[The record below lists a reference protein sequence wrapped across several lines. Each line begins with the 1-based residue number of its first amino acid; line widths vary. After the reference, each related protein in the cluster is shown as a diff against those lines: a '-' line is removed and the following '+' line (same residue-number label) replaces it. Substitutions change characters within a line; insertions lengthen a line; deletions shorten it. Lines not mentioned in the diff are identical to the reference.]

1 MESDRQSTTAAQGV
15 RAATENKQMTEA
27 GRPKGRRRSQ
37 AERSAETRSTVIDA
51 AIQCL
56 FEVGY
61 AATTTSMVVER
72 AGVSRGAMTHQ
83 FPSKVDLM
91 EAVVATVYDREIEDY
106 EALSGGGRSRQAFF
120 DFPRRTWTVLSRPPA
135 VAVTEI
141 MMASR
146 SDPAMAERLRDQQSR
161 IDENARKRV
170 EAFRNESGVA
180 ASPLGGPAIHR
191 LVVAAA
197 RGLSIEALYSQDD
210 ESIDQAVD
218 LLCQI
223 MTLLYPPSDGD

>member
-1 MESDRQSTTAAQGV
+1 MTDPAQP
-15 RAATENKQMTEA
+15 R
-27 GRPKGRRRSQ
+27 GRRRSQ
-37 AERSAETRSTVIDA
+37 AERSAETRTAVIEA

-91 EAVVATVYDREIEDY
+91 EAVVATVYDHELEDY
-106 EALSGGGRSRQAFF
+106 EELTKGKRSREAFF
-120 DFPRRTWTVLSRPPA
+120 DFPRRSWTVLSRPPA
-135 VAVTEI
+135 MAVIEI

-146 SDPAMAERLRDQQSR
+146 SDPAMAERLRARQSK
-161 IDENARKRV
+161 IDLNARAKV
-170 EAFRNESGVA
+170 DAFRSEAGVGV
-180 ASPLGGPAIHR
+180 SPYGGPTIQK

-197 RGLSIEALYSQDD
+197 RGLAIDALYGHD
-210 ESIDQAVD
+210 EEGIAKAVD
-218 LLCQI
+218 LLCHI
-223 MTLLYPPSDGD
+223 MTLLYPEENAG

>member
-1 MESDRQSTTAAQGV
+1 
-15 RAATENKQMTEA
+15 MTDP
-27 GRPKGRRRSQ
+27 GRPHGRRRSQ
-37 AERSAETRSTVIDA
+37 AERSAETRAAVVQA

-56 FEVGY
+56 YEVGY

-91 EAVVATVYDREIEDY
+91 EAVVAAVYDREIEDY
-106 EALSGGGRSRQAFF
+106 EALNGGDRSRQAFF
-120 DFPRRTWTVLSRPPA
+120 DFPRRSWTVLSRPPA

-146 SDPAMAERLRDQQSR
+146 SDPAMAERLRARQAQ

-170 EAFRNESGVA
+170 EAFRNESGVD
-180 ASPLGGPAIHR
+180 ASPLGGPAIHK

-197 RGLSIEALYSQDD
+197 RGLSIEALYSDD
-210 ESIDQAVD
+210 KDSIDKAVE
-218 LLCQI
+218 LLCHV
-223 MTLLYPPSDGD
+223 MTLLYPEETTD